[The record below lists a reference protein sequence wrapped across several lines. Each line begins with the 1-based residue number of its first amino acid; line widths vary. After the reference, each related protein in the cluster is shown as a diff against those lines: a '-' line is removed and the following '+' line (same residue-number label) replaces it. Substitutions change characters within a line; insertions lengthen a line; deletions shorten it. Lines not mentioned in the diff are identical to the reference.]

1 VLLVFFVVKRKNLEP
16 RNHTNDTKCRCCG
29 YVPPVRAGGS
39 AFVLLMTDNDL
50 SKNPVATA
58 PGSDQLSAR
67 RQLFDDIMN
76 ENCGVTG
83 IFPILRGFLGSTRF
97 SRNCAVF
104 SI

>member
-1 VLLVFFVVKRKNLEP
+1 
-16 RNHTNDTKCRCCG
+16 
-29 YVPPVRAGGS
+29 VPPVRAGGS
-39 AFVLLMTDNDL
+39 AFVLPTTDNDL

-76 ENCGVTG
+76 ENCGATG
-83 IFPILRGFLGSTRF
+83 IFPILRGFLDTALF
-97 SRNCAVF
+97 SRNDAVF